1 MSQANE
7 RAYQRIRDAIVAGE
21 FPAGAHLAE
30 QRLAEIT
37 GVSRTPV
44 REALRRLDAERF
56 VHFVPNRGAYVADWS
71 TEAMD
76 EIYRLRG
83 LLEAHAAERAAVR
96 IAPRG
101 VDTLAECVARIDAE
115 IGAERVDL
123 DAVMAAN
130 HRFHTT
136 ILEAAESSRL
146 VTLLQ
151 SLVETPMILKTL
163 ANYRHEDL
171 VRSNHHHAELVAAC
185 RAGDSEWAGAVMTA
199 HLRAARQILV

>member
-7 RAYQRIRDAIVAGE
+7 RAYQRIRDAIIAGE
-21 FPAGAHLAE
+21 FPAGTHLAE
-30 QRLAEIT
+30 QRLAEIA

-56 VHFVPNRGAYVADWS
+56 VRFVPNRGAYVADWS
-71 TEAMD
+71 AEAID

-96 IAPRG
+96 IPAREI
-101 VDTLAECVARIDAE
+101 DTLAECVARIDAE
-115 IGAERVDL
+115 IDAESVDL
-123 DAVMAAN
+123 DAVMTAN

-136 ILEAAESSRL
+136 ILEAADSSRL

-171 VRSNHHHAELVAAC
+171 VRSNEHHGELVAAC
-185 RAGDSEWAGAVMTA
+185 RARDGAWAAAVMTA
-199 HLRAARQILV
+199 HLRAARQILL